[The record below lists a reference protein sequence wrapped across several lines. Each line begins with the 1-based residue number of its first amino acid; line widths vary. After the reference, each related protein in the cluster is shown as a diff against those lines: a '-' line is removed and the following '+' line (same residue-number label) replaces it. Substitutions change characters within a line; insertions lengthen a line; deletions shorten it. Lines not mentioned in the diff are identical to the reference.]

1 MADNKTV
8 TVFGRLSFPSFT
20 AKEAYENSLRGQYPA
35 ADEGSAA
42 PNFMLVLA
50 DDQWQK
56 VKAFALETFLP
67 YCADQEQK
75 GEKKDALSVK
85 EVKALADGL
94 EDLENQ
100 TYNTPFKPVSDKT
113 LALAPEAVAVVKC
126 IGPKGGVIEQKAYV
140 GAEDELVLP
149 DAGDIK
155 FPALYPISKT
165 NHELYPGSYC
175 GATLNLYAYHNG
187 KHPGFS
193 AGVSTIV
200 FRADAERFGGGVT
213 VDESAFLD

>member
-1 MADNKTV
+1 VANEKTV
-8 TVFGRLSFPSFT
+8 TVFGRLSFPSFS
-20 AKEAYENSLRGQYPA
+20 AKEAYESSLRGQYPA
-35 ADEGSAA
+35 ADEASAA
-42 PNFMLVLA
+42 PNFMLVL
-50 DDQWQK
+50 DQVQWD
-56 VKAFALETFLP
+56 KARDFALETFLP
-67 YCADQEQK
+67 YCVQQDSK

-85 EVKALADGL
+85 EAKALAEGL
-94 EDLENQ
+94 EDLDNQ
-100 TYNTPFKPVSDKT
+100 VYNTPFKPVSDKT

-140 GAEDELVLP
+140 AHEDELVLP

-155 FPALYPISKT
+155 FPSLYPLAKT
-165 NHELYPGSYC
+165 NHEMYPGSYC
-175 GATLNLYAYHNG
+175 GATLNFYAYHNG